1 MPSQPIQVLLV
12 EDNPTD
18 VLLLQEVLETA
29 TSAQFKLTPEERL
42 AEGLKRLGEGRFDV
56 LLLDLGLPDSQGLET
71 FVRAHE
77 AAPGVPIVVLTGLA
91 DETLAVR
98 AVQAGAQ
105 DYLIKGQIDDAGLAR
120 AIRYAVERKRAAE
133 ALAAKN
139 EELKAMSQQLWQAAK
154 LATMGELAASIAH
167 ELNNPLQTV
176 SLRVETLLAELPAE
190 DARRRLLHI
199 VEQELER
206 MAALVA
212 NLLHFSR
219 RSAQQTSTLD
229 VRDEI
234 EKTLELVHHQLRRN
248 RITVARDF
256 APDAPLI
263 QADRQ
268 HLRQLLLN
276 LFTNA
281 SDAMPDGGTLTIRVS
296 APGRAVVVEVAD
308 TGVGIS
314 PDDLSRVEEPFFTT
328 KPEGRG
334 TGLGLGICRRVMQEH
349 GGTFDIASAGL
360 GQGTTVRATFP
371 VGAGAPKD

>member
-1 MPSQPIQVLLV
+1 MTPA
-12 EDNPTD
+12 
-18 VLLLQEVLETA
+18 ETELSNQA
-29 TSAQFKLTPEERL
+29 RLTGTVDWYRNDEGYGVIRGDDGREYFLHHTNAGGTSSFYKGEKLSFL
-42 AEGLKRLGEGRFDV
+42 ARSRRRGK
-56 LLLDLGLPDSQGLET
+56 SGLEAYAIDIT
-71 FVRAHE
+71 PAPARPAPASPKRP
-77 AAPGVPIVVLTGLA
+77 AAP
-91 DETLAVR
+91 
-98 AVQAGAQ
+98 AGPTEQRLSSA
-105 DYLIKGQIDDAGLAR
+105 
-120 AIRYAVERKRAAE
+120 AAE
-133 ALAAKN
+133 ALQ
-139 EELKAMSQQLWQAAK
+139 LKRDREK
-154 LATMGELAASIAH
+154 G
-167 ELNNPLQTV
+167 
-176 SLRVETLLAELPAE
+176 LRPARTAD

-199 VEQELER
+199 IEQELER

-219 RSAQQTSTLD
+219 RSPQQFSTLD

-268 HLRQLLLN
+268 HLRQLFLN

-314 PDDLSRVEEPFFTT
+314 PDDLPRVEELFFTT

-360 GQGTTVRATFP
+360 GQGTTVRAAFP
-371 VGAGAPKD
+371 LGAGAPTN